1 MILAL
6 ESQNLLPA
14 SDETIDVFAVAPKPE
29 AAVLAFTTVEKLR
42 EAGVCAAY
50 DYQKRSMKAQMKA
63 ANRLNAKFV
72 LIFGED
78 ELSRNKV
85 TLRDMTTEDKDNN
98 QREIPIAEII
108 TILKTEVQKN
118 E

>member
-1 MILAL
+1 
-6 ESQNLLPA
+6 
-14 SDETIDVFAVAPKPE
+14 
-29 AAVLAFTTVEKLR
+29 
-42 EAGVCAAY
+42 
-50 DYQKRSMKAQMKA
+50 
-63 ANRLNAKFV
+63 V

-78 ELSRNKV
+78 ELSRNMV